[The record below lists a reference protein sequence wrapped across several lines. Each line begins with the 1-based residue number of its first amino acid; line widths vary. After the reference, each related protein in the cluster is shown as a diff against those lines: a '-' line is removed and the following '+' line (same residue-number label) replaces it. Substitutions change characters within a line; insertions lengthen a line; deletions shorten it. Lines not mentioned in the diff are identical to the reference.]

1 MEASSS
7 NSSSKS
13 GLVVANE
20 RRPSG
25 GIRIEN
31 PFTLKVGQVFTGFGI
46 GCGVGIGVGRPINLG
61 AIPVLNQVMGAT
73 RGATDALSGVSRH
86 LRKLGAK
93 NIEAGIGCG
102 VGIGHGFGVPSYA
115 MLGIPKHEEAPPTP
129 QHPLSA
135 MGDACSRMDLTA
147 IHQILLMT
155 HYKDDEGTNE
165 LSFQEWNQQMKDMLE
180 AQKRGD
186 LAFRD
191 KDLRSAM
198 DCHSQRER
206 KRKVEMERRGR
217 GRLQP
222 RNDSSR
228 ESTVSRTNR
237 FASKPNSTPK
247 SSSRVASG
255 SEKAQNDGEDD
266 PSDLPAIVGT
276 CPLMCPERERAQ
288 RERLRDLAVFERLN
302 GNPAQ
307 SSPDLAVKKFFRTIS
322 TKQVEASDVRPLPVL
337 EDTLNYL
344 LNLFDSREYP
354 FEVVHDFLFDR
365 TRSIRQ
371 DLSMQNIVNNK
382 VILMYEKMVKFHV
395 ISLHKLQRCSSQN
408 TSSMNYLNKEQ
419 LAKTLTSLFNL
430 YDANRDS
437 SSTYENEAEF
447 CSFYVLLHLG
457 SNSQPMVRALA
468 VSCINNG
475 GYKLHPYP
483 LANLSKLLMMTVI
496 NAQILSNERIW
507 PSYHLLSGDL
517 VRGPRVPRSLDEYKK

>member
-1 MEASSS
+1 MEA
-7 NSSSKS
+7 SSSKS

-86 LRKLGAK
+86 VNNSLRKLGAK

-102 VGIGHGFGVPSYA
+102 VGIGHGFGVAGAWFFMHCDSWERPNTKDLVATVAPLQNKSDVPSYA

-198 DCHSQRER
+198 DCHSQAGLALGELR
-206 KRKVEMERRGR
+206 KENNFLRILWPV
-217 GRLQP
+217 
-222 RNDSSR
+222 
-228 ESTVSRTNR
+228 TN
-237 FASKPNSTPK
+237 PP
-247 SSSRVASG
+247 
-255 SEKAQNDGEDD
+255 
-266 PSDLPAIVGT
+266 
-276 CPLMCPERERAQ
+276 
-288 RERLRDLAVFERLN
+288 
-302 GNPAQ
+302 
-307 SSPDLAVKKFFRTIS
+307 
-322 TKQVEASDVRPLPVL
+322 
-337 EDTLNYL
+337 
-344 LNLFDSREYP
+344 
-354 FEVVHDFLFDR
+354 
-365 TRSIRQ
+365 
-371 DLSMQNIVNNK
+371 
-382 VILMYEKMVKFHV
+382 
-395 ISLHKLQRCSSQN
+395 SSQ
-408 TSSMNYLNKEQ
+408 EH
-419 LAKTLTSLFNL
+419 
-430 YDANRDS
+430 
-437 SSTYENEAEF
+437 
-447 CSFYVLLHLG
+447 LLHPQLL
-457 SNSQPMVRALA
+457 QKPLCPFLA
-468 VSCINNG
+468 RRYFDDVG
-475 GYKLHPYP
+475 
-483 LANLSKLLMMTVI
+483 V
-496 NAQILSNERIW
+496 
-507 PSYHLLSGDL
+507 
-517 VRGPRVPRSLDEYKK
+517 

>member
-86 LRKLGAK
+86 VNNSLRKLGAK

-102 VGIGHGFGVPSYA
+102 VGIGHGFGVGMSCYVFPGNSIVPSYA

-198 DCHSQRER
+198 DCHSQ
-206 KRKVEMERRGR
+206 VCI
-217 GRLQP
+217 LQ
-222 RNDSSR
+222 
-228 ESTVSRTNR
+228 
-237 FASKPNSTPK
+237 
-247 SSSRVASG
+247 
-255 SEKAQNDGEDD
+255 
-266 PSDLPAIVGT
+266 
-276 CPLMCPERERAQ
+276 
-288 RERLRDLAVFERLN
+288 
-302 GNPAQ
+302 
-307 SSPDLAVKKFFRTIS
+307 
-322 TKQVEASDVRPLPVL
+322 
-337 EDTLNYL
+337 
-344 LNLFDSREYP
+344 
-354 FEVVHDFLFDR
+354 
-365 TRSIRQ
+365 
-371 DLSMQNIVNNK
+371 
-382 VILMYEKMVKFHV
+382 
-395 ISLHKLQRCSSQN
+395 
-408 TSSMNYLNKEQ
+408 
-419 LAKTLTSLFNL
+419 
-430 YDANRDS
+430 
-437 SSTYENEAEF
+437 
-447 CSFYVLLHLG
+447 
-457 SNSQPMVRALA
+457 
-468 VSCINNG
+468 
-475 GYKLHPYP
+475 
-483 LANLSKLLMMTVI
+483 
-496 NAQILSNERIW
+496 
-507 PSYHLLSGDL
+507 
-517 VRGPRVPRSLDEYKK
+517 

>member
-1 MEASSS
+1 
-7 NSSSKS
+7 
-13 GLVVANE
+13 
-20 RRPSG
+20 
-25 GIRIEN
+25 
-31 PFTLKVGQVFTGFGI
+31 
-46 GCGVGIGVGRPINLG
+46 
-61 AIPVLNQVMGAT
+61 
-73 RGATDALSGVSRH
+73 
-86 LRKLGAK
+86 
-93 NIEAGIGCG
+93 
-102 VGIGHGFGVPSYA
+102 
-115 MLGIPKHEEAPPTP
+115 
-129 QHPLSA
+129 
-135 MGDACSRMDLTA
+135 
-147 IHQILLMT
+147 
-155 HYKDDEGTNE
+155 
-165 LSFQEWNQQMKDMLE
+165 
-180 AQKRGD
+180 
-186 LAFRD
+186 
-191 KDLRSAM
+191 
-198 DCHSQRER
+198 
-206 KRKVEMERRGR
+206 MERRGR

-222 RNDSSR
+222 RNVSSR

-255 SEKAQNDGEDD
+255 GEKAQNDGVDD

-382 VILMYEKMVKFHV
+382 VIRMYEKMVKFHV
-395 ISLHKLQRCSSQN
+395 ISLHKLRRCSSQN

-437 SSTYENEAEF
+437 KSTYENEAEF

-457 SNSQPMVRALA
+457 SNSQPMGESLSWWFRNVPSTLMKSKEICFSRKILRFFRIGNYNCFLSTVAAEASYLQYCILEPYVNEVRALA

-483 LANLSKLLMMTVI
+483 LANLSKLLMMTESDLESFCKACGLEI
-496 NAQILSNERIW
+496 CTNEEGYNLL
-507 PSYHLLSGDL
+507 PTKQTTFCHPKDGFQSYIFVGLEQFE
-517 VRGPRVPRSLDEYKK
+517 R

>member
-86 LRKLGAK
+86 LNNSLRKLGAK

-102 VGIGHGFGVPSYA
+102 VGIGHGFGVGMSCYVFPGNSIVPSYA

-180 AQKRGD
+180 AQKRVD

-198 DCHSQRER
+198 DCHSQ
-206 KRKVEMERRGR
+206 VCI
-217 GRLQP
+217 LQ
-222 RNDSSR
+222 
-228 ESTVSRTNR
+228 
-237 FASKPNSTPK
+237 
-247 SSSRVASG
+247 
-255 SEKAQNDGEDD
+255 
-266 PSDLPAIVGT
+266 
-276 CPLMCPERERAQ
+276 
-288 RERLRDLAVFERLN
+288 
-302 GNPAQ
+302 
-307 SSPDLAVKKFFRTIS
+307 
-322 TKQVEASDVRPLPVL
+322 
-337 EDTLNYL
+337 
-344 LNLFDSREYP
+344 
-354 FEVVHDFLFDR
+354 
-365 TRSIRQ
+365 
-371 DLSMQNIVNNK
+371 
-382 VILMYEKMVKFHV
+382 
-395 ISLHKLQRCSSQN
+395 
-408 TSSMNYLNKEQ
+408 
-419 LAKTLTSLFNL
+419 
-430 YDANRDS
+430 
-437 SSTYENEAEF
+437 
-447 CSFYVLLHLG
+447 
-457 SNSQPMVRALA
+457 
-468 VSCINNG
+468 
-475 GYKLHPYP
+475 
-483 LANLSKLLMMTVI
+483 
-496 NAQILSNERIW
+496 
-507 PSYHLLSGDL
+507 
-517 VRGPRVPRSLDEYKK
+517 